1 MPPTLPLRQTL
12 GIVYLAMLG
21 AGLLNAPALVERVA
35 RAPEGEGRALGLAL
49 VEPLAES
56 VHALGLDRPRS
67 ALRALAGREGAAP
80 LPPEPPTAPVE
91 APTPSPTEAP
101 APSPTPSPTEAPTE
115 APPRALRGPT
125 AEEPLRVWVFG
136 DSLINMAGP
145 RVEALLE
152 ATGLAQ
158 VQVDSRP
165 NTGLVRP
172 DYFDW
177 PAALRGRL
185 AEGPKPEAVLVLMG
199 ANDGQ
204 NVRVNGASAPRW
216 SAAWSTEYERRAGE
230 LMALLTAAGAE
241 VWWVGLPGMKGA
253 AHQRTA
259 DALNAVLAAEAER
272 HPSVHFVPT
281 EAVFSL
287 GGRRFSLHLLGPT
300 GARFPARAGDG
311 VHFTWSGSRVLAAQ
325 MVEAL
330 CQGWPVLC
338 PPPR

>member
-1 MPPTLPLRQTL
+1 MSPTLPLRQTL

-21 AGLLNAPALVERVA
+21 AALLNAPALVERFA
-35 RAPEGEGRALGLAL
+35 RAPEGEGRALGLTL

-56 VHALGLDRPRS
+56 VHELGLDRPRS
-67 ALRALAGREGAAP
+67 ALRALAGREEEALP
-80 LPPEPPTAPVE
+80 PPEPPPAPVE
-91 APTPSPTEAP
+91 APTSSQTGAP
-101 APSPTPSPTEAPTE
+101 APSPTEV
-115 APPRALRGPT
+115 PPHVLRGPT
-125 AEEPLRVWVFG
+125 AEAPLQVWVFG

-152 ATGLAQ
+152 ATALAQ

-177 PAALRGRL
+177 PAALRARL
-185 AEGPKPEAVLVLMG
+185 AGGPTPEAVLVLMG

-204 NVRVNGASAPRW
+204 NVRVNGGAAPRW
-216 SAAWSTEYERRAGE
+216 SAAWSTEYQRRAGE
-230 LMALLTAAGAE
+230 LMALLTTAGAE

-259 DALNAVLAAEAER
+259 DALNAVLADEAAR
-272 HPSVHFVPT
+272 HPGVRFLPT

-287 GGRRFSLHLLGPT
+287 GGRRFSLHLLGPS
-300 GARFPARAGDG
+300 GARFPARASDG
-311 VHFTWSGSRVLAAQ
+311 VHFTWSGSRVLAAH

-338 PPPR
+338 PPPG

>member
-12 GIVYLAMLG
+12 GIVYLALLG
-21 AGLLNAPALVERVA
+21 AALLNAPALVERVA
-35 RAPEGEGRALGLAL
+35 RAPESEGRALGLAV
-49 VEPLAES
+49 VEPLAAFVQAS
-56 VHALGLDRPRS
+56 GLDRPRA
-67 ALRALAGREGAAP
+67 ALRALAGREEPAPPPPDPPLARPEPEDPPPIAAP
-80 LPPEPPTAPVE
+80 ARVLRD
-91 APTPSPTEAP
+91 PSV
-101 APSPTPSPTEAPTE
+101 
-115 APPRALRGPT
+115 
-125 AEEPLRVWVFG
+125 EEPLRVWVFG

-145 RVEALLE
+145 RVAALLE

-177 PAALRGRL
+177 PAALRRRL
-185 AEGPKPEAVLVLMG
+185 AAGPAPEAVLVLMG

-204 NVRVNGASAPRW
+204 NVRLQGAAAPRW
-216 SAAWSTEYERRAGE
+216 SAAWSDEYQRRAGGV
-230 LMALLTAAGAE
+230 MALLGETGAH
-241 VWWVGLPGMKGA
+241 VWWMGLPGMKGA

-259 DALNAVLAAEAER
+259 DALNAVLAAEVER
-272 HPSVHFVPT
+272 HPGLHFVPT
-281 EAVFSL
+281 EGVFSL

-311 VHFTWSGSRVLAAQ
+311 VHFTWSGSRVLAAH

-338 PPPR
+338 LPPR

>member
-1 MPPTLPLRQTL
+1 MSPTLPLRQTL
-12 GIVYLAMLG
+12 GIVYLALLG
-21 AGLLNAPALVERVA
+21 AALLNAPALVERVA
-35 RAPEGEGRALGLAL
+35 RAPESELRTLGLAL
-49 VEPLAES
+49 MEPLAAS
-56 VHALGLDRPRS
+56 VGAMGLDRPRA
-67 ALRALAGREGAAP
+67 ALRALAGRQEPALP
-80 LPPEPPTAPVE
+80 PPEPP
-91 APTPSPTEAP
+91 P
-101 APSPTPSPTEAPTE
+101 APEAAPIALSTP
-115 APPRALRGPT
+115 APPPAPRDPT
-125 AEEPLRVWVFG
+125 AEDPLHVWVFG

-177 PAALRGRL
+177 PAALRRRL
-185 AEGPKPEAVLVLMG
+185 AAGPAPEAVLVLMG

-204 NVRVNGASAPRW
+204 NVRLPGGAAPRW
-216 SAAWSTEYERRAGE
+216 SAAWSDEYQRRAGAV
-230 LMALLTAAGAE
+230 MALLSEAGAT
-241 VWWVGLPGMKGA
+241 VWWMGLPGMKGA

>member
-1 MPPTLPLRQTL
+1 MSPTLPLRQTL

-21 AGLLNAPALVERVA
+21 AAVLNAPALVARVA
-35 RAPEGEGRALGLAL
+35 RAPESEGRALGLAL
-49 VEPLAES
+49 VEPLAAS
-56 VHALGLDRPRS
+56 VHELGLDRPRA
-67 ALRALAGREGAAP
+67 ALRALAGRETEHPP
-80 LPPEPPTAPVE
+80 LPPEPREPPPASVEVE
-91 APTPSPTEAP
+91 APPPL
-101 APSPTPSPTEAPTE
+101 E
-115 APPRALRGPT
+115 APPRVLREPK

-152 ATGLAQ
+152 GTGLAQ

-172 DYFDW
+172 DYYDW
-177 PAALRGRL
+177 PAALRSRL
-185 AEGPKPEAVLVLMG
+185 AAGPTPEAVLVLMG

-204 NVRVNGASAPRW
+204 NVRLPGAAAPRW
-216 SAAWSTEYERRAGE
+216 SAAWSEEYQRRAGGV
-230 LMALLTAAGAE
+230 MALLAEAGAE
-241 VWWVGLPGMKGA
+241 VWWMGLPGMKGA

-259 DALNAVLAAEAER
+259 DALNALLAAEAPR
-272 HPSVHFVPT
+272 HPGVQFVPT
-281 EAVFSL
+281 EAAFSL
-287 GGRRFSLHLLGPT
+287 AGRRFSQHLVGPT

-311 VHFTWSGSRVLAAQ
+311 VHFTWSGSRVLATH